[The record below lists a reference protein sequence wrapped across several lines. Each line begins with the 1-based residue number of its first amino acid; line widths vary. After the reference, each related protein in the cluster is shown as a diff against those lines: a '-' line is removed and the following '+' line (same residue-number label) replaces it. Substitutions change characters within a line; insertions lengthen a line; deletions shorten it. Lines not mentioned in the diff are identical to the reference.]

1 LQKPYITRLTRL
13 VLICISVLYTIGCG
27 KSYTPKPRA
36 YFRIEL
42 PPKDYVELKGDFPY
56 VFDIPTYA
64 AISHY
69 EGRWEGTDTAEYW
82 INIEYP
88 QFHSRLHLTYKK
100 VNNNLAK
107 LIDDAYTFAFKH
119 SIKADAI
126 NQREY
131 LNPGSNVYGILYDIK
146 GNTASSLQFFV
157 TDSTRNFL
165 RGALYFDNE
174 PNKDSIA
181 PVNDFLR
188 KDVERMI
195 ETLKWKN

>member
-1 LQKPYITRLTRL
+1 MTRLFKL
-13 VLICISVLYTIGCG
+13 ALFCIPVLLSAGCDH
-27 KSYTPKPRA
+27 SYTPKPRA
-36 YFRIEL
+36 YFRISL
-42 PPKDYVELKGDFPY
+42 PPKEYVALKGDYPY
-56 VFDIPTYA
+56 QFEMPTYA
-64 AISHY
+64 TISQY
-69 EGRWEGTDTAEYW
+69 SGKWVGTDTAEYW
-82 INIEYP
+82 INVEYP
-88 QFHSRLHLTYKK
+88 QFHSRLHLTYKN
-100 VNNNLAK
+100 VRNNLPK
-107 LIDDAYTFAFKH
+107 LIDDAYTFAYKH

-126 NQREY
+126 HQREFM
-131 LNPGSNVYGILYDIK
+131 NPDAKVYGILYDIK

-195 ETLKWKN
+195 ETLTWKNKS

>member
-1 LQKPYITRLTRL
+1 
-13 VLICISVLYTIGCG
+13 
-27 KSYTPKPRA
+27 
-36 YFRIEL
+36 L
-42 PPKDYVELKGDFPY
+42 PPKEYVAIKGDYPY
-56 VFDIPTYA
+56 EFEIPTYA
-64 AISHY
+64 SISQY
-69 EGRWEGTDTAEYW
+69 SGRWEGTDTAEYW

-88 QFHSRLHLTYKK
+88 QFHSRLHLTYKT
-100 VNNNLAK
+100 VSNNLPK
-107 LIDDAYTFAFKH
+107 LIEDANTFAFKH

-131 LNPGSNVYGILYDIK
+131 INPGSKVYGILFDIK

-181 PVNDFLR
+181 PVNEFLR
-188 KDVERMI
+188 MDVQRMI
-195 ETLKWKN
+195 ESLKWKKTD